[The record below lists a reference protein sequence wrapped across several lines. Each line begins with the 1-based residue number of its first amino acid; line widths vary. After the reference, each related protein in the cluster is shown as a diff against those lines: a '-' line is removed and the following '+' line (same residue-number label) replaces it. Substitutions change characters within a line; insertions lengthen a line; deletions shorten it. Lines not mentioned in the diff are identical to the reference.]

1 MFMHWSME
9 IYLLVLKII
18 ETYFYIEMYLR
29 TFIVFL
35 AATFVQ
41 KEAAKVNIIKFESNL
56 NLNSL

>member
-1 MFMHWSME
+1 MHWSMK

-41 KEAAKVNIIKFESNL
+41 KEAAKVNILKLKLNL

>member
-1 MFMHWSME
+1 MHWSVK

-41 KEAAKVNIIKFESNL
+41 KEAAKVNILKLKLNL

>member
-1 MFMHWSME
+1 MK

-29 TFIVFL
+29 TFIEFL